1 MPHINLLYPFV
12 LDEFFAEAADELTR
26 ALASFQVGLPPS
38 TSLSLCLLLI
48 IIVVGVDQPFKLRFE
63 GFREFHHA
71 KSNTLWLE
79 PQPEVRKK
87 LMCAV
92 VAEADTLAPWW
103 RLVNGPATEGA
114 A

>member
-26 ALASFQVGLPPS
+26 ALASFQVSVYPLYPPS
-38 TSLSLCLLLI
+38 ASLCLLSLI
-48 IIVVGVDQPFKLRFE
+48 IVGVDQPFKLRFE

-79 PQPEVRKK
+79 PQTEVTKK
-87 LMCAV
+87 LIMCA
-92 VAEADTLAPWW
+92 A
-103 RLVNGPATEGA
+103 RRGRG
-114 A
+114 